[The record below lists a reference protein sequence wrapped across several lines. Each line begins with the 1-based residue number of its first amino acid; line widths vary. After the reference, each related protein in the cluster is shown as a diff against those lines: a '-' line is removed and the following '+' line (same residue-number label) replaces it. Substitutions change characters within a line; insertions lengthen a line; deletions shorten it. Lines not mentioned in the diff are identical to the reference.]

1 MIDDLF
7 IKKKP
12 KATRLKMYIYG
23 KPGTG
28 KTVTSLQFPSPA
40 VVDTQ
45 KGVIHYRDDYD
56 FYELNVQDPSD
67 PAAIEMA
74 VDQLIE
80 DPGDYRTFV
89 IDSMTDVW
97 DKMVQKRIRYM
108 RDKENDPHY
117 ELQPGD
123 WGYLKNEIKYLIS
136 KLLSLD
142 MNVIATAEEKK
153 EYSDETDSGHM
164 EVVGTMPDGHRKI
177 PHIFDVVINLTTDN
191 EGHHWAHV
199 EKDRT
204 NSLPYNFEFTYDAF
218 AEHIGV
224 EGLERQAD
232 VDMQDHEYSDTPD
245 RTTEIKYDG
254 EILRTAGIKANQ
266 LTEIEN
272 IMESVGEEKIREV
285 LKNDYFVN
293 SLLDLRNDEAELLIR
308 DITSNN

>member
-7 IKKKP
+7 IKAKP

-28 KTVTSLQFPSPA
+28 KTVTSLQFPDPA

-45 KGVIHYRDDYD
+45 KGVIHYRED
-56 FYELNVQDPSD
+56 FDFHEFNVEDPSD
-67 PAAIEMA
+67 PSAIEMA

-80 DPGDYRTFV
+80 EPGPFKTFV

-97 DKMVQKRIRYM
+97 DRMVQKRIRYK

-123 WGYLKNEIKYLIS
+123 WGYLKNRIKYFIQ

-142 MNVIATAEEKK
+142 MNIIATAESKK
-153 EYSDETDSGHM
+153 EYDNSTDDDTLK
-164 EVVGTMPDGHRKI
+164 VIGTKPDGHKKI
-177 PHIFDVVINLTTDN
+177 PHIFDVVIELTADN

-199 EKDRT
+199 KKDRT
-204 NSLPYNFEFTYDAF
+204 NTLPKNFEFTYAAF
-218 AEHIGV
+218 AKHVGI
-224 EGLERQAD
+224 EGLERIAD
-232 VDMQDHEYSDTPD
+232 VDLQKHEYSDTPD
-245 RTTEIKYDG
+245 RTTEITYEGDA
-254 EILRTAGIKANQ
+254 IRTAGIQANQ

-272 IMESVGEEKIREV
+272 IMETVGEKKIREV
-285 LKNDYFVN
+285 LQNDYFVD
-293 SLLDLRNDEAELLIR
+293 SLLDLRRDEAELLIR
-308 DITSNN
+308 DITNNQ